1 MPQHLAFA
9 DNSQLARN
17 KTPKPRITPRV
28 KSTIDA
34 VVHERK
40 PWDQAA
46 IEAGLTT
53 RAMRLAFEKPHVLA
67 YYKQQMKVLR
77 DARAVQNHYRLCD
90 IADAENNMP
99 AVNAIKAL
107 EMLSDEQMSR
117 PNTPTPGISIR
128 IVQVASP
135 PAPMDIKA
143 SPRIIDPDEP

>member
-1 MPQHLAFA
+1 AFK
-9 DNSQLARN
+9 DNSHLARN

-34 VVHERK
+34 VVHDRK

-53 RAMRLAFEKPHVLA
+53 RAMRLAFEKPHVLQ

-90 IADAENNMP
+90 IADAADNLP

-107 EMLSDEQMSR
+107 EMLSDNEQINR
-117 PNTPTPGISIR
+117 PNQPSPGISIR
-128 IVQVASP
+128 IVQVSSP

-143 SPRIIDPDEP
+143 APRVIDAGDND